1 MQLKEA
7 KELIANDRLA
17 KDHSQVWADLGCGNG
32 TFTLALAE
40 LLPAG
45 SMIHAIDMDK
55 QSLDRI
61 PANHKGI
68 RIDKHIRD
76 FIADSLPISRL
87 DGILMANALHYVKD
101 KPAFIDTTK
110 KIIKEDGCFLI
121 VEYDTL
127 AANQWVPYP
136 IDFISLHRLFSNAGF
151 DSIIKLYE
159 HPSVYN
165 RMNMYAAIAGK
176 L

>member
-1 MQLKEA
+1 MQIAEA
-7 KELIANDRLA
+7 RELIASNRLA
-17 KDHSQVWADLGCGNG
+17 KDHPQIWADLGCGTG

-45 SMIHAIDMDK
+45 SMIHAIDTDK
-55 QSLDRI
+55 QSLDKI
-61 PANHKGI
+61 PGNHKEI
-68 RIDKHIRD
+68 RIDKHVCD
-76 FIADSLPISRL
+76 FITDSLHLNHL

-110 KIIKEDGCFLI
+110 RIIKASGCFLI

-127 AANQWVPYP
+127 TAHQWVPYP
-136 IDFISLHRLFSNAGF
+136 IDFISLHKLFNNAGF
-151 DSIIKLYE
+151 DSIVKLYE
-159 HPSVYN
+159 RPSVYS
-165 RMNMYAAIAGK
+165 RMTMYSAIIEK